1 MAARACPCIL
11 WQWQSKPPCLSRFA
25 LPVQLADAQAQYQ
38 QLQQQFDELKGD
50 FQYNLQLLAE
60 RDAELEQADA
70 AASASAAEL
79 AAKATAIAQL
89 QAQLAQAQSGE
100 CALSRLLS
108 QQGPGMQPITVDD
121 C

>member
-1 MAARACPCIL
+1 M
-11 WQWQSKPPCLSRFA
+11 
-25 LPVQLADAQAQYQ
+25 QLADAQAQYQ
-38 QLQQQFDELKGD
+38 ELQQQFDELKGD

-60 RDAELEQADA
+60 RDAELEQADS
-70 AASASAAEL
+70 AASAAAAEL

-108 QQGPGMQPITVDD
+108 LQGPRMQLVTFND